1 MPLHYE
7 NLRHHQFGD
16 RTQAYTE
23 KDVMLYALGLGFGAD
38 PMDMKQLR
46 FVYEKNLQVLPTM
59 PVVMCHPGQ
68 WLKDPKFDV
77 DWIKVV
83 HGEQWM
89 NAHKPL
95 PPKGTVIVKMRNT
108 AVIDKGEGKG
118 AVVIQ
123 EREVLDQTTGD
134 LLATLGWLLFL
145 RGDGGFLKL
154 PHNAGAPV
162 DKAPPSPPA
171 LPERA
176 PDAVCDIGTSEQ
188 QALVYR
194 LSGDM
199 NPLHADPAVARQA
212 GFDRPILHG
221 LCTYGVVGHAI
232 LRAACNYDAA
242 RFKAMH
248 ARFTAPVYP
257 GETLETEM
265 WRDGQTLLF
274 RSRVKERG
282 VIAVD
287 SGRATIA
294 G

>member
-1 MPLHYE
+1 MPLHYA
-7 NLRHHQFGD
+7 NLRNHTFPE

-68 WLKDPKFDV
+68 WVKDPKFGV
-77 DWIKVV
+77 DWLKVV

-95 PPKGTVIVKMRNT
+95 PPKGTVIVRMHNS

-123 EREVLDQTTGD
+123 EREVLDQATGD

-154 PHNAGAPV
+154 PHNASAPV
-162 DKAPPSPPA
+162 DKAPPSPPP
-171 LPERA
+171 LPDRV

-199 NPLHADPAVARQA
+199 NPLHSDPEVAKAA
-212 GFDRPILHG
+212 GYPKPILHG
-221 LCTYGVVGHAI
+221 LCTYGIAGHAI
-232 LRAACNYDAA
+232 LKSFCDYEANRLGSLAV
-242 RFKAMH
+242 RFS
-248 ARFTAPVYP
+248 APVYP
-257 GETLETEM
+257 GETIRTEM
-265 WRDGQTLLF
+265 WKAGNTVQF
-274 RSRVKERG
+274 RSRLVERDVVVLNNG
-282 VIAVD
+282 IA
-287 SGRATIA
+287 TLT
-294 G
+294 